1 MPSLVRVDHDEPRL
15 DRLLQL
21 YMHEWSALVP
31 TAIGADAR
39 FVYPKLAA
47 WADGERHAAYL
58 FLDEDGRPLGF
69 ALVTIDDA
77 GDAHVE
83 EFFVIAGARRHG
95 LGATAARAL
104 FATHAGAWTWT
115 VRPENAGALAFWG
128 RVAPTATC
136 TPEPG
141 KDGVVRTRMRL
152 PAA

>member
-47 WADGERHAAYL
+47 WADGARHAAYL
-58 FLDEDGRPLGF
+58 LLDDEDRPLGF
-69 ALVTIDDA
+69 ALVAIDDDHA
-77 GDAHVE
+77 AHVE

-95 LGATAARAL
+95 VGATAAHAL

-115 VRPENAGALAFWG
+115 VRPENPGALAFWQ
-128 RVAPTATC
+128 RVAPTARLS
-136 TPEPG
+136 PEPG
-141 KDGVVRTRMRL
+141 RDGVVRTRMRL
-152 PAA
+152 DA